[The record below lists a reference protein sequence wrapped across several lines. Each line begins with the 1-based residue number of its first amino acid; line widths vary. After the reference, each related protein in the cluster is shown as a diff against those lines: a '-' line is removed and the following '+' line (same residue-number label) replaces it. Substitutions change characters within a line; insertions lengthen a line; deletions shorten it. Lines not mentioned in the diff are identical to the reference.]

1 MTDKIAHVQDQLL
14 VIDAQAGSRVALE
27 ELVRRWYTKLWQY
40 ACNLTLDQ
48 PAAWD
53 IAQESWY
60 DIIRGLRRLNDP
72 AHFKAWA
79 YKITTHR
86 AMDWLRDQR
95 RHQHTSLSSIEPPCA
110 CQEEDS
116 DLLEDMHRLKEKSR
130 LVLSLYYLE
139 NLTVAEI
146 SIALDIPA
154 GTVKSRLYKARQ
166 ELRLLWE
173 NTP

>member
-1 MTDKIAHVQDQLL
+1 MTDKITHIQDQLL
-14 VIDAQAGSRVALE
+14 VMDAQAGSRVALE
-27 ELVRRWYTKLWQY
+27 ELVRRWYTKLRQH
-40 ACNLTLDQ
+40 AFNLTSDQ
-48 PAAWD
+48 QAAWD
-53 IAQESWY
+53 IAQKSWY

-72 AHFKAWA
+72 AHFQAWA

-95 RHQHTSLSSIEPPCA
+95 RHQHTSLSSTEALCT

-116 DLLEDMHRLKEKSR
+116 DGLEHMHRLKEKSR

-166 ELRLLWE
+166 ELKTLLD